1 MQHRPYCLSV
11 NARHTITHTS
21 LNKMRPTAC
30 TFIESYINMHPAMYY
45 QVEYVTHKVGSHH
58 ISLFNERAQHAKLIR
73 SSMGTA
79 AFPMNTC
86 GIDDSCCPATTD
98 GCAADLNHAMMNM
111 RSCDSFKHLM
121 AAA

>member
-1 MQHRPYCLSV
+1 
-11 NARHTITHTS
+11 
-21 LNKMRPTAC
+21 MRPTGY
-30 TFIESYINMHPAMYY
+30 TFIESYNNLHPAMFYR
-45 QVEYVTHKVGSHH
+45 VECMTNKVDCHH

-73 SSMGTA
+73 SSMGMA

-98 GCAADLNHAMMNM
+98 GCAAGLNHAMMNM
-111 RSCDSFKHLM
+111 HSCDSFKHLM